1 MRLQGGVFAFVVV
14 AGTHICMHGKSARKV
29 RSGGGGGGYASG
41 KKRMGGWGYVRLNF
55 RFPGGLTFFAEK
67 ITKLELRGEC
77 RERAKQG
84 GFQTPPKGV
93 AYKGI
98 LSLSSIEPFSPDL
111 DCRRPSLLSLS
122 SPALS
127 LGGKT
132 SEQNGGGEF
141 GGGKRETS

>member
-1 MRLQGGVFAFVVV
+1 MASSPSSSSQAHTYAYMASLRGRYGAE
-14 AGTHICMHGKSARKV
+14 
-29 RSGGGGGGYASG
+29 GGGIRVG
-41 KKRMGGWGYVRLNF
+41 KKENRGMGVRETQF
-55 RFPGGLTFFAEK
+55 SIPRGPSFFAEK

-98 LSLSSIEPFSPDL
+98 LSLSSIEPSSPDL
-111 DCRRPSLLSLS
+111 DWRRPSLLSLS

-127 LGGKT
+127 LGGKA
-132 SEQNGGGEF
+132 SELTGGGGEF